1 MGLPMPGMVS
11 PTLDVSDLDKR
22 IAELKSV
29 ENWLNLNL
37 NVLRMSIQGFEM
49 QKAAISAMKAGGG
62 SPGSSAPASGSAKDA
77 TSSATGGGV
86 FPDAWWS
93 VLQTPP
99 RDSGETGGGSSA

>member
-11 PTLDVSDLDKR
+11 PTLDVVDLDKR

-37 NVLRMSIQGFEM
+37 NVLRMSIQGLEM
-49 QKAAISAMKAGGG
+49 QKATISAMKAGVGG
-62 SPGSSAPASGSAKDA
+62 SSGNSSATGSSRDSPP
-77 TSSATGGGV
+77 SATGGGV

-93 VLQTPP
+93 VLQTPSG
-99 RDSGETGGGSSA
+99 DSGKGGGGSTA